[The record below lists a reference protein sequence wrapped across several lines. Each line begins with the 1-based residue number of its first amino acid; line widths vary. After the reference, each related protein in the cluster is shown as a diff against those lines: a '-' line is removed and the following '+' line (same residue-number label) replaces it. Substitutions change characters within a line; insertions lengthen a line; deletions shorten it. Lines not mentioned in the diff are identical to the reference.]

1 LSKRIDKAIEDL
13 IVIPVIIMLGLY
25 ITGAVVDSML
35 QTNITFKILFAGVG
49 GIPFLIYYYKKK
61 ISEYM

>member
-1 LSKRIDKAIEDL
+1 LSKRVDKAIEDL
-13 IVIPVIIMLGLY
+13 IVIPVVIMFGLY

-35 QTNITFKILFAGVG
+35 QTNFTFKILFAGVG
-49 GIPFLIYYYKKK
+49 SIPFLIYYYRKK